1 MSQLIQWKKNFA
13 LTGFDVGW
21 SVGFVDGVLVCKK
34 QDENVSV
41 FGLI

>member
-13 LTGFDVGW
+13 LTGFDVGCP
-21 SVGFVDGVLVCKK
+21 VGFIDGVLVYKK

-41 FGLI
+41 IGLI